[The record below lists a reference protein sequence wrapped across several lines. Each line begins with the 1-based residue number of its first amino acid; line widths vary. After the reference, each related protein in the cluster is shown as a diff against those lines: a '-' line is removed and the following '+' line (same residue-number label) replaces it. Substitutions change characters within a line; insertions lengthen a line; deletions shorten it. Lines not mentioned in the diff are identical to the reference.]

1 MKNVS
6 QEVRQELAA
15 RYVLGIMHG
24 KARQRFERW
33 LMESFELRQETWFWE
48 RELNNLP
55 PLSEDSPPP
64 QRVWKKIQHQ
74 LNRHPSR
81 EKTWK
86 RTSLFGGALA
96 AITIFTL
103 VALLVL
109 PQEEIRIP
117 HEMIA
122 VIQNQTAQPLWTIKF
137 DEQGGYL
144 VLRPENIKKPAD
156 KDYELWLLKAG
167 TQPVSAGVLP
177 VSQGEIQVRLS
188 PSQLQQL
195 MAGQQIAVSLEP
207 PGGSPTGQVTGPVL
221 YQSTFVRL

>member
-1 MKNVS
+1 MKNIS

-55 PLSEDSPPP
+55 LLSEDSPPP
-64 QRVWKKIQHQ
+64 QRVWKNIEHQ
-74 LNRHPSR
+74 LNGHSTK

-96 AITIFTL
+96 AITISTL
-103 VALLVL
+103 IALLVL
-109 PQEEIRIP
+109 PQQDIRIS

-122 VIQNQTAQPLWTIKF
+122 VIQNQTAQPLWTIKL

-144 VLRPENIKKPAD
+144 VLRPENIEKPTD
-156 KDYELWLLKAG
+156 KDYELWLLKSG